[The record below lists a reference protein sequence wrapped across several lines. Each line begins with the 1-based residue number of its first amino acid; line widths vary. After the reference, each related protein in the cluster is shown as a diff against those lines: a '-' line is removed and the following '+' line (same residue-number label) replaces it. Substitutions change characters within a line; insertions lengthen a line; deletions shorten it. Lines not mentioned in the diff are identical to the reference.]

1 MLFGY
6 LDHMDRLEIR
16 MQARSIKYV
25 ANIYFSK
32 KEIPIAIIQ
41 LYATLVLDKS
51 ASLKTFGKEIFENI
65 VTFFIK
71 WVVLL

>member
-1 MLFGY
+1 
-6 LDHMDRLEIR
+6 MDRLEIR

-25 ANIYFSK
+25 ANINIYFSK

-41 LYATLVLDKS
+41 LYSTLVLDKS

-71 WVVLL
+71 